1 MFTMNLT
8 IEQYVK
14 TSETNKHIQKLQ
26 KKIQCITCEVG
37 NVICLFQCLKCKLQY
52 VTRLLLKPT

>member
-26 KKIQCITCEVG
+26 KKS
-37 NVICLFQCLKCKLQY
+37 NVLHVKLEMLY
-52 VTRLLLKPT
+52 VYFNV